1 MLQQIIKEMY
11 VDPDILEELPEEQK
25 EILFFHIRQE
35 QVSIV
40 NEPLDICRFTNGI
53 YKKNLE

>member
-11 VDPDILEELPEEQK
+11 VDPDILEELPQEQK

-35 QVSIV
+35 QVSNMSIM
-40 NEPLDICRFTNGI
+40 CKKKRFSLI
-53 YKKNLE
+53 WMVF